1 MLDGVVEVLDGV
13 VDDVLEVVVEVVY
26 GCDVV
31 VVELSLELGVV
42 VEVEV

>member
-31 VVELSLELGVV
+31 VVLALELGVV